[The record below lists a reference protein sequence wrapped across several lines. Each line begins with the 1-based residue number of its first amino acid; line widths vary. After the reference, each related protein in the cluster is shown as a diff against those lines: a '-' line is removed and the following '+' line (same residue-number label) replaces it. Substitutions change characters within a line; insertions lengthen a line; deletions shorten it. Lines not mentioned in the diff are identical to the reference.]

1 MRKLL
6 FTLLSLMSL
15 FSYSQEINKDP
26 IEYFGREKALTS
38 KKWNAVIIYPV
49 YSIDRD
55 GMSGYI
61 SARSVKGSVIVA
73 NTMVLE
79 TFDGEKVSIHSSM
92 DKIHHKGD
100 VLYKINDNDI
110 NTFKQGVS
118 RIILQNGDDVVFDR
132 KFSFDQVGYYLY
144 DFLNRGKNKH
154 ENNIKH
160 EEKNL
165 VEKEDIRM
173 TLNVPGYHLSRSA
186 FLDYCSLSCLAVGAG
201 IAIYGS
207 QIKDNVTNNK
217 YGEINMESKKSQRN
231 AAYVIGGAF
240 GIAGLVCEIFAIKH
254 KLNAGRSLQ
263 IYSSQNEVGMRFN
276 Y

>member
-1 MRKLL
+1 
-6 FTLLSLMSL
+6 MSL
-15 FSYSQEINKDP
+15 FSYSQEFNKDP
-26 IEYFGREKALTS
+26 IEYFGREKTLTS

-49 YSIDRD
+49 YSIDKD
-55 GMSGYI
+55 GMYSYI
-61 SARSVKGSVIVA
+61 SARSVKGSIIA

-118 RIILQNGDDVVFDR
+118 RIILQNGEDVVFER

-144 DFLNRGKNKH
+144 DFLNREKNEH

-173 TLNVPGYHLSRSA
+173 TLNVPGYHLSKSA

-217 YGEINMESKKSQRN
+217 YGEINIESKKSQRN
-231 AAYVIGGAF
+231 AAYVIGGVF

>member
-15 FSYSQEINKDP
+15 FSYSQEFNKDP
-26 IEYFGREKALTS
+26 IEYFGREKTLTS

-49 YSIDRD
+49 YSIDKD
-55 GMSGYI
+55 GMYSYI
-61 SARSVKGSVIVA
+61 SARSVKGRIIA

-100 VLYKINDNDI
+100 DLYKINDNDI

-118 RIILQNGDDVVFDR
+118 RIILQNGEDVVFER

-144 DFLNRGKNKH
+144 DFLNRGKNEH

-173 TLNVPGYHLSRSA
+173 TLNVPGYHLSKSA

-217 YGEINMESKKSQRN
+217 YGEINIESKKSQRN
-231 AAYVIGGAF
+231 AAYVIGGVF